1 LEYDVYAPPEK
12 GTTSSQVLVMALSET
27 HSHKTCNSRHS
38 ALSKLWVGVAWS
50 SRRKFNL
57 TVSGETLVY

>member
-12 GTTSSQVLVMALSET
+12 GTTGSQVLVMTSSET
-27 HSHKTCNSRHS
+27 HSRKTCNSRHGP
-38 ALSKLWVGVAWS
+38 LSKLWVGVAWS

-57 TVSGETLVY
+57 TVSAEKLVY